1 MGGAWQSARFLP
13 VLASFAVTA
22 CGFQLRGDVHYP
34 PGMQTTYIEAED
46 HYSPFY
52 AELRSALLESG
63 LRLADAPIGAGATVH
78 VLKDETGQRI
88 LSVSAR
94 NTPVEYEIYYVI
106 RYSLEMGGQESIPP
120 QRLALTREY
129 TWDETAVLGK
139 SEEADTLRRA
149 LAQDLVALVSRRLAT
164 AQ

>member
-1 MGGAWQSARFLP
+1 VRPAR
-13 VLASFAVTA
+13 LASLAVLGVAVAA
-22 CGFQLRGDVHYP
+22 CGFQLRGELRYP
-34 PGMQTTYIEAED
+34 TGMAKTYIDAED
-46 HYSPFY
+46 RYSPFY
-52 AELRSALLESG
+52 AELRAALLEGG
-63 LRLADAPIGAGATVH
+63 LELADGPQGASATVH

-94 NTPVEYEIYYVI
+94 NTPVEYELYYVV
-106 RYSLEMGGQESIPP
+106 RYSLEIGGKESLPP

-139 SEEADTLRRA
+139 SEEADTLRHG
-149 LAQDLVALVSRRLAT
+149 LAQDLVALVTRRLAS

>member
-1 MGGAWQSARFLP
+1 MNGARRNLQRLF
-13 VLASFAVTA
+13 VLAGLAVTA

-34 PGMQTTYIEAED
+34 PGMETTYIDAED

-63 LRLADAPIGAGATVH
+63 VQLANAPIGAGATVH
-78 VLKDETGQRI
+78 VLKDDTGQRI

-106 RYSLEMGGQESIPP
+106 RYSLEMGGKESISP

>member
-1 MGGAWQSARFLP
+1 MRGAR
-13 VLASFAVTA
+13 LASLAILGAAVTA
-22 CGFQLRGDVHYP
+22 CGFQLRGELRYP
-34 PGMQTTYIEAED
+34 DAMAKTYIEAED
-46 HYSPFY
+46 RYSPFY
-52 AELRSALLESG
+52 AELRAALLEGG
-63 LRLADAPIGAGATVH
+63 LGLSESSQGAGAVVH

-106 RYSLEMGGQESIPP
+106 RYSLEIAGKERLPP
-120 QRLALTREY
+120 QRLALTRDY

-139 SEEADTLRRA
+139 SEEADSLRRA
-149 LAQDLVALVSRRLAT
+149 LAQDLVALVTRRLAS